1 MIARAQLLHKD
12 LTMARLLRLLALA
25 LPSLLVACSGGELV
39 GIHLLLAKDGSGTVT
54 TRSLVQP
61 TAAGPSEAKVEGV
74 SWTARASLVAVQ
86 GSFAQ
91 LGDVRVGKGLR
102 FTTRIGEDQPSLRVF
117 VQRGPD
123 AAWLSALVPDETAR
137 RAMAKVYDPTGKTR
151 EVGDTIRLEIEVP
164 GEVIASAVQPG
175 GRGVEADRERR
186 RAFLLLPA
194 RTMAEAGDELV
205 WDVTWR

>member
-1 MIARAQLLHKD
+1 MPQLR
-12 LTMARLLRLLALA
+12 RLAFA
-25 LPSLLVACSGGELV
+25 LPLLFAACSGGELV
-39 GIHLLLAKDGSGTVT
+39 GVHVMLAKDGSGTVT
-54 TRSLVQP
+54 TRALVQP
-61 TAAGPSEAKVEGV
+61 TAALAGEAKVQGV
-74 SWTARASLVAVQ
+74 TWTTRASLVAAQ
-86 GSFAQ
+86 GSFTELAS
-91 LGDVRVGKGLR
+91 VRIGKGLR
-102 FTTRIGEDQPSLRVF
+102 FTTRLGEDQPSLRVF

-123 AAWLSALVPDETAR
+123 AEWLAALVPDETAR

-164 GEVIASAVQPG
+164 GEVIASAVQPT